1 MGRTAFLGD
10 VMSEPVRDPNEGI
23 GLAARVILHLA
34 RLERLRPNDVA
45 RLDYTQQGM
54 VAVFAVRQSSL
65 GRVLQLLE
73 AGDLVTVERRYVA
86 DAQRRMKVYRLTVLG
101 QSTSRNLQRN
111 ASAPARLATV
121 NGWIAEPARGV
132 GKSYLSK
139 WTEGSSHREETDS
152 DSNG

>member
-1 MGRTAFLGD
+1 MSVPGRG
-10 VMSEPVRDPNEGI
+10 PNEGI

-45 RLDYTQQGM
+45 RLDFTQQGR

-73 AGDLVTVERRYVA
+73 AGDIVPGEGRCVA
-86 DAQRRMKVYRLTVLG
+86 DAQRRMKVYRLTMLG
-101 QSTSRNLQRN
+101 QSTSRNLQRH
-111 ASAPARLATV
+111 ASAPPSPAPATED
-121 NGWIAEPARGV
+121 GWIAEPAGRR

-139 WTEGSSHREETDS
+139 WAEGSPPREETDT